1 MLSKLE
7 HKVLFYLTNC
17 MGQENAMT
25 STQLA
30 AMLNIDRR
38 TVRQVVHSLREK
50 GIAIASSSVG
60 NKGYFIPATQE
71 EANRCITQLKSR
83 VKEISKII
91 RALENSNQIDGQ
103 MKLQSR

>member
-7 HKVLFYLTNC
+7 TQVLLLLGNHR
-17 MGQENAMT
+17 GQENAIT
-25 STQLA
+25 STEIA
-30 AMLNIDRR
+30 SKLNIDRR
-38 TVRQVVHSLREK
+38 TVRSLVHKLREK
-50 GIAIASSSVG
+50 GVAVASSSIG
-60 NKGYFIPATQE
+60 NKGYFIPATQA